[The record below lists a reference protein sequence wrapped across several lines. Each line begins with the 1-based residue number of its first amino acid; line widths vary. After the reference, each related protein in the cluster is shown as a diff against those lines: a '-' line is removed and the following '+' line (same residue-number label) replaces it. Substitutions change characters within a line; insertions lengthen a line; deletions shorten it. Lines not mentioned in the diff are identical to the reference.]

1 MYGSSE
7 QMNCGKVTLEP
18 LLNEPCEPIQILTLN
33 VFSDTLSTFV
43 EMFTKAFM
51 KVVIQSDHMSGD
63 THMFFLE
70 QARSTGETL
79 MNATQAVITT
89 VTRDDS
95 ETVTKATY
103 YETLFTIQ
111 ETLLPAVRSAEVLL
125 GEHMQVEGHL
135 YSQAIV
141 EFLAFA

>member
-18 LLNEPCEPIQILTLN
+18 LQEPCEPVQILSLN
-33 VFSDTLSTFV
+33 VFARTLNTFV
-43 EMFTKAFM
+43 EIFTKAFL
-51 KVVIQSDHMSGD
+51 KVMIQSDHMSGD

-79 MNATQAVITT
+79 LDATQTVIRT

-111 ETLLPAVRSAEVLL
+111 ETLLPAVKAVEALL

-141 EFLAFA
+141 EFLAIA

>member
-1 MYGSSE
+1 MFAS
-7 QMNCGKVTLEP
+7 
-18 LLNEPCEPIQILTLN
+18 TLN
-33 VFSDTLSTFV
+33 TFV
-43 EMFTKAFM
+43 ELFTKAFI
-51 KVVIQSDHMSGD
+51 KVMIQSDHDSGD
-63 THMFFLE
+63 NYMFFLE
-70 QARSTGETL
+70 QARTVGDTL
-79 MNATQAVITT
+79 LDATQTVITT

-95 ETVTKATY
+95 ESVTKATY

-111 ETLLPAVRSAEVLL
+111 ETLLPAVKSAEALL

>member
-1 MYGSSE
+1 
-7 QMNCGKVTLEP
+7 MNCGKVTLEP
-18 LLNEPCEPIQILTLN
+18 LLEPCEPVQILSLN
-33 VFSDTLSTFV
+33 VFASTLNTFV
-43 EMFTKAFM
+43 EIFTKAFI
-51 KVVIQSDHMSGD
+51 KVMIQSDHDSGD
-63 THMFFLE
+63 NYMFFLE
-70 QARSTGETL
+70 QARSVGDTL
-79 MNATQAVITT
+79 LDATQTVITT

-111 ETLLPAVRSAEVLL
+111 ETLLPAVKSAEALL

-141 EFLAFA
+141 EFLAIA

>member
-1 MYGSSE
+1 
-7 QMNCGKVTLEP
+7 MNCGKVTLEP
-18 LLNEPCEPIQILTLN
+18 LLEPCEPVQILSLN
-33 VFSDTLSTFV
+33 VFASTLNTFV
-43 EMFTKAFM
+43 EIFTKAFI
-51 KVVIQSDHMSGD
+51 KVMIQSDHDSGD
-63 THMFFLE
+63 NYMFFLE
-70 QARSTGETL
+70 QARTVGDTL
-79 MNATQAVITT
+79 LDATQSVITT

-111 ETLLPAVRSAEVLL
+111 ETLLPAVKSAEALL

-141 EFLAFA
+141 EFLAIA

>member
-1 MYGSSE
+1 
-7 QMNCGKVTLEP
+7 MNCGKVTLEP
-18 LLNEPCEPIQILTLN
+18 LLEPCEPVQILSLN
-33 VFSDTLSTFV
+33 VFSSTLNTFV
-43 EMFTKAFM
+43 EIFTKAFI
-51 KVVIQSDHMSGD
+51 KVMIQSDHDSGD
-63 THMFFLE
+63 NYMFFLE
-70 QARSTGETL
+70 QARTVGDTL
-79 MNATQAVITT
+79 LDATQSVITT

-111 ETLLPAVRSAEVLL
+111 ETLLPAVRSAEALL

-141 EFLAFA
+141 EFLAIA

>member
-1 MYGSSE
+1 
-7 QMNCGKVTLEP
+7 MNCGKATLEP
-18 LLNEPCEPIQILTLN
+18 LQETCEPVQILSLN
-33 VFSDTLSTFV
+33 VFASTLNTFV
-43 EMFTKAFM
+43 ELFTKAFI
-51 KVVIQSDHMSGD
+51 KVMIQSDHDSGD
-63 THMFFLE
+63 NYMFFLE
-70 QARSTGETL
+70 QARSVGDTL
-79 MNATQAVITT
+79 LDATQTVITT

-111 ETLLPAVRSAEVLL
+111 ETLLPAVKSAEALL

>member
-1 MYGSSE
+1 
-7 QMNCGKVTLEP
+7 MNCGKVTLEP

-89 VTRDDS
+89 VTRDNS

-103 YETLFTIQ
+103 YETLFTIR
-111 ETLLPAVRSAEVLL
+111 ETLLPAVRAVEALL
-125 GEHMQVEGHL
+125 GEELTVDGQY
-135 YSQAIV
+135 YSQAV
-141 EFLAFA
+141 NEFLAFA

>member
-1 MYGSSE
+1 M
-7 QMNCGKVTLEP
+7 EP
-18 LLNEPCEPIQILTLN
+18 LQEPCEPVQILSLN
-33 VFSDTLSTFV
+33 VFASTLNTFV
-43 EMFTKAFM
+43 ELFTKAFL
-51 KVVIQSDHMSGD
+51 KVMIQSDHMSGD

-70 QARSTGETL
+70 QARSVGDTL
-79 MNATQAVITT
+79 LDATQTVITT

-111 ETLLPAVRSAEVLL
+111 ETLLPAVKSAEALL
-125 GEHMQVEGHL
+125 GEHMTVEGHL